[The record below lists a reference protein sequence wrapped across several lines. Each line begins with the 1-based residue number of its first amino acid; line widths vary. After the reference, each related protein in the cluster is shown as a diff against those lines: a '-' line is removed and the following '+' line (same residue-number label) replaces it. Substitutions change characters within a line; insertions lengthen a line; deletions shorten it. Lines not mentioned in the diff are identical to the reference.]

1 MRFKDRVTIIT
12 GGASGLGK
20 VTAQGF
26 AREGSTVII
35 LDILEEKAR
44 STAQEIEAQGG
55 KAVPMKVDTT
65 KGQEVKSVVGKIA
78 EEQGR
83 IDILINNLGWSE
95 SVPFL
100 ESDEALWRKVLDL
113 NLMST
118 LLCCHAVLPYM
129 MKQQYG
135 RIVNIASIAGR
146 QPRPMAVAY
155 GAAKA
160 GVISVT
166 KSLAVAMAPYNIR
179 VNCVAPGPMD
189 TDLIRQLRPEHAE
202 AILRRVTLGRWGQP
216 EEVANAVLFLA
227 SDEAMYIVGQ
237 TLTVDGGNNML

>member
-1 MRFKDRVTIIT
+1 VRFKDRVTIIT

-20 VTAQGF
+20 ITAQGF

-44 STAQEIEAQGG
+44 STAQEMEAQGG
-55 KAVPMKVDTT
+55 KAVQIKVDVT

-146 QPRPMAVAY
+146 QPRPMAVSY

-160 GVISVT
+160 GIISVT

-179 VNCVAPGPMD
+179 VNCIAPGPMD
-189 TDLIRQLRPEHAE
+189 TDLIRQLKPEHAE

-237 TLTVDGGNNML
+237 TLAVDGGNNML

>member
-1 MRFKDRVTIIT
+1 
-12 GGASGLGK
+12 
-20 VTAQGF
+20 
-26 AREGSTVII
+26 
-35 LDILEEKAR
+35 
-44 STAQEIEAQGG
+44 
-55 KAVPMKVDTT
+55 
-65 KGQEVKSVVGKIA
+65 VVGKIA

-179 VNCVAPGPMD
+179 VNCIAPGPMD

-216 EEVANAVLFLA
+216 EEVADAVLFLA

-237 TLTVDGGNNML
+237 TLAVDGGNNML

>member
-20 VTAQGF
+20 ITAQGF

-44 STAQEIEAQGG
+44 STAQEMEAQGG
-55 KAVPMKVDTT
+55 KAVQIKVDVT

-146 QPRPMAVAY
+146 QPRPMAVSY

-179 VNCVAPGPMD
+179 VNCIAPGPMD

-237 TLTVDGGNNML
+237 TLAVDGGNNML